1 MSRENTFVIF
11 VHCSLLACGYLGAMD
26 LMNENQLMTRAAW
39 LYYVAGLNQEATS
52 KRMKLTRA
60 RVNKLLSLARET
72 GLVSIAINE
81 RHVGLLAQEEAIRA
95 QFGLDFCLT
104 TPELGLTADDGDP
117 TTKIALNM
125 VGAAGAQFLR
135 EQINANPSAV
145 IGTGWGRTLEIMS
158 RNMSGVTAPKAKFF
172 SLMGSL
178 TSNSSFNPFEVVHAL
193 AQATSA
199 EGYFLPAPFV
209 ADSPEDR
216 EVFLS
221 QRAIAQ
227 TMSLAERADFAL
239 VSVGELT
246 EDSLL
251 RRQDM
256 ISEDDAVSLRA
267 AGAVGDT
274 NGIFFDQD
282 GIPVDHELNNRTVA
296 IGLPLLRKT
305 KTIVLSAGHQ
315 KLAATQAILRS
326 GVVKGL
332 IIDGDSAR
340 ALSEAL

>member
-1 MSRENTFVIF
+1 
-11 VHCSLLACGYLGAMD
+11 MD
-26 LMNENQLMTRAAW
+26 LMNENQLMARAAW

-72 GLVSIAINE
+72 GLVSIEINE
-81 RHVGLLAQEEAIRA
+81 RHVGLLAQEEAIRVE
-95 QFGLDFCLT
+95 FGLDFCLA
-104 TPELGLTADDGDP
+104 TPELGFSPNAGDAP
-117 TTKIALNM
+117 TNIALNM

-135 EQINANPSAV
+135 EQINENNSAV
-145 IGTGWGRTLEIMS
+145 IGTGWGRTLESLS
-158 RNMSGVTAPKAKFF
+158 RHMSGITAPKVKFF

-193 AQATSA
+193 AQATDA
-199 EGYFLPAPFV
+199 EGYFLPAPFI
-209 ADSPEDR
+209 ADSQDDKA
-216 EVFLS
+216 VFLS

-227 TMSLAERADFAL
+227 TISLAERADFAL

-246 EDSLL
+246 ENSLL
-251 RRQDM
+251 RRQNM
-256 ISEDDAVSLRA
+256 ISEDEAISLRS

-274 NGIFFDQD
+274 NGIFFDQN
-282 GIPVDHELNNRTVA
+282 GKPVEHDLNQRTIA
-296 IGLPLLRKT
+296 IDLPLLAKT
-305 KTIVLSAGHQ
+305 NTVVLSAGQ
-315 KLAATQAILRS
+315 EKLVATQAILRS

-340 ALSEAL
+340 ALSKMI

>member
-1 MSRENTFVIF
+1 ME
-11 VHCSLLACGYLGAMD
+11 
-26 LMNENQLMTRAAW
+26 LMNENQLMARAAW
-39 LYYVAGLNQEATS
+39 LYYIAGLNQEATS
-52 KRMKLTRA
+52 KRMNLTRA

-72 GLVSIAINE
+72 GLVSIEINE

-95 QFGLDFCLT
+95 EFGLEFCFA
-104 TPELGLTADDGDP
+104 TPELGFSASDGDASSR
-117 TTKIALNM
+117 IAFNM

-135 EQINANPSAV
+135 DQINANLSAV
-145 IGTGWGRTLEIMS
+145 IGTGWGRTLES
-158 RNMSGVTAPKAKFF
+158 LSKNMSGVKAPKVKFF

-199 EGYFLPAPFV
+199 EGFFLPAPFV
-209 ADSPEDR
+209 ADSREDR

-227 TMSLAERADFAL
+227 TVSLAERADFAF

-246 EDSLL
+246 ESSLL
-251 RRQDM
+251 RRQNM
-256 ISEDDAVSLRA
+256 ITEDEAKSLRS

-274 NGIFFDQD
+274 NGIFFDQN
-282 GIPVDHELNNRTVA
+282 GKPVDHDLNQRTVA
-296 IGLPLLRKT
+296 IGLPLLAKT
-305 KTIVLSAGHQ
+305 KTIVLSAGQQ

-340 ALSEAL
+340 SLSDMI